1 MSSVGFDE
9 TLYTEAQQPDFVS
22 DLASGEE
29 HFNWSA
35 SLLIKDCWT
44 EASNEGRG
52 IVHQFPFSIIRL
64 LL

>member
-9 TLYTEAQQPDFVS
+9 TLYTEAQQPDLV
-22 DLASGEE
+22 SGEE
-29 HFNWSA
+29 HFNSSA
-35 SLLIKDCWT
+35 SLIIKDCWI